1 MYMTYDI
8 QRSIIRCDIQ
18 NNLTRIEYK
27 ERKTMKH
34 LNIQSPYYID
44 ATVIPNRFLDEYMPR
59 ANGEFVKV
67 FLMLMRALS
76 PSNGIKSV
84 SAMADSLNCTEA
96 DVLRAL
102 KFWENEGL
110 LELSYEEGALCGISF
125 TDFGHG
131 PGAFETENPG
141 TFAGYHKVENNS
153 KENIN
158 PLKEADECLREDTSS
173 KEAYADSYSSPER
186 DISPGRMKEL
196 KENEEIKEL
205 IYMVERCFKKTLSA
219 SAITSLAYYYDK
231 LNFSSEL
238 IEYLIEYC
246 VSGGHKSFKYIDS
259 VALSWYNENIRTV
272 NEAKRQTNS
281 FNAYYKILKALGIS
295 GRDPIDNEIRIMKKW
310 TNEYCFPLEIITE
323 ACTRTVMNTKS
334 PSLKYTDS
342 ILTNWKEKGVETLD
356 DIKELDK
363 AHRNSSKKSDTGQA
377 EKASGKQFAPAFNK
391 FDQRKYDYDSLES
404 RLLKG
409 KKEG

>member
-1 MYMTYDI
+1 MHMTYDI

-18 NNLTRIEYK
+18 NNLTRIEHK

-110 LELSYEEGALCGISF
+110 LKLSYDEGALCGISF
-125 TDFGHG
+125 TGFDHGHE
-131 PGAFETENPG
+131 AFETENSG
-141 TFAGYHKVENNS
+141 TFAGNHKVENNLE
-153 KENIN
+153 ENIN
-158 PLKEADECLREDTSS
+158 PLKEAATNEYPGD
-173 KEAYADSYSSPER
+173 YSSPER

-310 TNEYCFPLEIITE
+310 TNEYGFPLEIITE

-342 ILTNWKEKGVETLD
+342 ILTNWREKGVESLD

-363 AHRNSSKKSDTGQA
+363 AHRDCAKKTEASRE

-404 RLLKG
+404 RLLNG